1 LYNIKCET
9 HSKVGGKTMFLK
21 EKIEIP
27 NEEGK
32 IVINRNKY
40 VMYEIDRK
48 YDNKKKYNVPIRVSV
63 GKVTEDGKMIPNN
76 NYIKYFYDSKI
87 SNESRKNERS
97 SCIRIGT
104 YILIKKI
111 IEEKKLNEILEKVFG
126 EYAGLI
132 IDLASFMIVE
142 ESNANQYYEYY
153 AYNHFQFTKGH
164 RILSDSTISN
174 VLKNITETQ
183 KVEFL
188 NMWNSRNDNKDKI
201 YISYDST
208 NKNCQS
214 GNINIAEYGHSKND
228 ESKPIINTS
237 IGYNHDNKEPLFY
250 EEYPGS
256 IVDVSQLQCMIDKAI
271 NYGYKNIGIILDRGY
286 FSKKNL
292 EYIDQ
297 NGYDFV
303 IMAKSSSKFISKSI
317 KNVIGTF
324 ENDRKNL
331 IMKYNVYGK
340 TYKEDIFE
348 DDNKRYV
355 HVYFNEVRASI
366 ERKEIEEKILSLDNY
381 YKKFIG
387 TKNDLVGAEKY
398 FDIVRDKNGYVVSV
412 LQKNSSIQKEKEKCG
427 YFAIVTSKKMT
438 AKEAIYLYKSRDES
452 EKLFRMDKTFLGN
465 NSYRAQSEETIKSK
479 ILIGF
484 IALIIRN
491 SMYTYLDEARENP
504 DNRENYMTVPASIK
518 ELEKIEMIK
527 QPNGMYV
534 LDYAVT
540 ATQSKILNAFEINPK
555 SIPDKVRYI
564 GLELKNG

>member
-1 LYNIKCET
+1 
-9 HSKVGGKTMFLK
+9 MFLK
-21 EKIEIP
+21 DKIEIP

-63 GKVTEDGKMIPNN
+63 GKVTEDGKMIPNS

-111 IEEKKLNEILEKVFG
+111 VEEKKLNEILEKVFG

-256 IVDVSQLQCMIDKAI
+256 IVDVAQLQCVIDKAI

-317 KNVIGTF
+317 KNVIGAF
-324 ENDRKNL
+324 ENDRNNL

-340 TYKEDIFE
+340 TYKEDVFE

-387 TKNDLVGAEKY
+387 TKNDLEGAEKY

-540 ATQSKILNAFEINPK
+540 ATQSKILNAFGINPK

>member
-1 LYNIKCET
+1 
-9 HSKVGGKTMFLK
+9 
-21 EKIEIP
+21 
-27 NEEGK
+27 
-32 IVINRNKY
+32 
-40 VMYEIDRK
+40 
-48 YDNKKKYNVPIRVSV
+48 VSV
-63 GKVTEDGKMIPNN
+63 
-76 NYIKYFYDSKI
+76 YF
-87 SNESRKNERS
+87 
-97 SCIRIGT
+97 
-104 YILIKKI
+104 ILFHKI

-297 NGYDFV
+297 NGYNFV
-303 IMAKSSSKFISKSI
+303 IMAKSPSKFISKSI

-331 IMKYNVYGK
+331 IMK
-340 TYKEDIFE
+340 
-348 DDNKRYV
+348 
-355 HVYFNEVRASI
+355 
-366 ERKEIEEKILSLDNY
+366 
-381 YKKFIG
+381 
-387 TKNDLVGAEKY
+387 
-398 FDIVRDKNGYVVSV
+398 
-412 LQKNSSIQKEKEKCG
+412 
-427 YFAIVTSKKMT
+427 
-438 AKEAIYLYKSRDES
+438 
-452 EKLFRMDKTFLGN
+452 
-465 NSYRAQSEETIKSK
+465 
-479 ILIGF
+479 
-484 IALIIRN
+484 
-491 SMYTYLDEARENP
+491 
-504 DNRENYMTVPASIK
+504 
-518 ELEKIEMIK
+518 
-527 QPNGMYV
+527 
-534 LDYAVT
+534 
-540 ATQSKILNAFEINPK
+540 
-555 SIPDKVRYI
+555 
-564 GLELKNG
+564 

>member
-1 LYNIKCET
+1 
-9 HSKVGGKTMFLK
+9 MFLR

-48 YDNKKKYNVPIRVSV
+48 YDNEKKYNVPIRVSI
-63 GKVTEDGKMIPNN
+63 GKITEEGKMIPNS

-87 SNESRKNERS
+87 SKENRKNERS
-97 SCIRIGT
+97 SCIKIGT

-153 AYNHFQFTKGH
+153 AYNHFQFTKEH
-164 RILSDSTISN
+164 KILSDATISN
-174 VLKNITETQ
+174 VLRNITETQ
-183 KVEFL
+183 KIEFL
-188 NMWNSRNDNKDKI
+188 NMWNSRNDNKDRI

-208 NKNCQS
+208 NKNCQC
-214 GNINIAEYGHSKND
+214 GNINIAEYGHSKKD

-237 IGYNHDNKEPLFY
+237 IGYNHNNKEPLFY

-256 IVDVSQLQCMIDKAI
+256 IVDVAQLQCMIDKAI
-271 NYGYKNIGIILDRGY
+271 NYGYRNIGIILDRGY

-297 NGYDFV
+297 NGYEFV
-303 IMAKSSSKFISKSI
+303 IMAKSSSKFIRKSI

-324 ENDRKNL
+324 ENDRNNL
-331 IMKYNVYGK
+331 IIKYNVYGK
-340 TYKEDIFE
+340 TNKEDVFE
-348 DDNKRYV
+348 DNNKRYV
-355 HVYFNEVRASI
+355 HVYFNEIRASV
-366 ERKEIEEKILSLDNY
+366 ERKDIEEKILLLDNY
-381 YKKFIG
+381 YRKFIG
-387 TKNDLVGAEKY
+387 TKKDLEEAEKY
-398 FDIVRDKNGYVVSV
+398 FEVVRDKKGYIVNI
-412 LQKNSSIQKEKEKCG
+412 LQKNSVIQKEKEMCG

-491 SMYTYLDEARENP
+491 TMYTYLDEAKEKGE
-504 DNRENYMTVPASIK
+504 NRENYMTVPATIK

-527 QPNGMYV
+527 QTNGMYV

-540 ATQSKILNAFEINPK
+540 ATQNKILNVYGINPK
-555 SIPDKVRYI
+555 TIPDKVKYI
-564 GLELKNG
+564 GLELKNS